1 MIFLHVRDDE
11 LEADLFLHR
20 RKQRE
25 QIDPLQSTTTILDKG
40 LPLLL
45 ILT

>member
-1 MIFLHVRDDE
+1 MIFLHVRDNE
-11 LEADLFLHR
+11 LEADLFLYR

-25 QIDPLQSTTTILDKG
+25 QVDPLQSTTTILDEVV
-40 LPLLL
+40 PLLL